1 MLKLI
6 TMYKALYRKAVFD
19 SKVSRNVKFESV
31 QCWGNVS
38 RWVIIKI
45 WLNQWITWQSN
56 FLDSDLSAEC
66 RDVKCPHVGHHSR
79 VIVTDNDTWRIS
91 GPCHAVTSESRH
103 SAGLWSRRGRSVLE
117 EAPGISR
124 APLAP
129 ISRPGLGA
137 GTDVHTVTPA
147 NRQSGGGSPAWSC
160 NQAER
165 ERDWSWGRLSE
176 ESLSGLGT
184 EKPGP
189 YKEVL
194 VRNGEKNGSI
204 K

>member
-1 MLKLI
+1 M
-6 TMYKALYRKAVFD
+6 
-19 SKVSRNVKFESV
+19 
-31 QCWGNVS
+31 
-38 RWVIIKI
+38 
-45 WLNQWITWQSN
+45 
-56 FLDSDLSAEC
+56 
-66 RDVKCPHVGHHSR
+66 
-79 VIVTDNDTWRIS
+79 
-91 GPCHAVTSESRH
+91 
-103 SAGLWSRRGRSVLE
+103 E
-117 EAPGISR
+117 EAPGISW

-137 GTDVHTVTPA
+137 GTDVHTVTPGQQTV
-147 NRQSGGGSPAWSC
+147 RGREPGLELQPSRES
-160 NQAER
+160 ER

-176 ESLSGLGT
+176 ESHSGLGT